1 MRPAQRPRW
10 GKVKPV
16 ATTSP
21 PSPSAAPQPPVGPAP
36 APTVRA
42 PHASPIRIVAVGALA
57 LVVLIVAFLVFGGG
71 GSSTYKL
78 ELAEGDQLVRG
89 DQVQVGG
96 VPVGS
101 VTNIELTHDFKALVT
116 INVKSSLVP
125 LHHGTTAQVRVPS
138 LTSVANRYIALA
150 LGPNNYPTYPAGAT
164 LPSSVTGEVTDLDQL
179 FNTLNPKTRKGLQG
193 FIQGTAEQ
201 YVGQGKNLGTSVEY
215 FAPALTATNHLIA
228 ELVREQPVLTS
239 FLVETA
245 KAVDTI
251 GAHQE
256 SLADW
261 VENQNKTFQA
271 VGSEQAQLA
280 QGLKQLPGTLQ
291 QGNKTFA
298 ELPATLA
305 ALSEFVKT
313 SRPTTKSLTTLL
325 ERLRPLLIKATPV
338 VGNLSEAFS
347 RPGADN
353 DLTDLVR
360 AVPGL
365 AKQLTTASPTAVTAL
380 RESVPI
386 TAVFGPYTPDLAGT
400 LRTFGAGAGYYDAD
414 GHYVH
419 VNGVF
424 PDFKLGEGETLK
436 PASPTAALEGLLT
449 EQLRRCP
456 GAATQPA
463 ADGSSPFADG
473 EMLSCDPT
481 ETP

>member
-1 MRPAQRPRW
+1 M
-10 GKVKPV
+10 
-16 ATTSP
+16 
-21 PSPSAAPQPPVGPAP
+21 
-36 APTVRA
+36 
-42 PHASPIRIVAVGALA
+42 IAVGALG
-57 LVVLIVAFLVFGGG
+57 LVVLIVAYLVLGGG

-101 VTNIELTHDFKALVT
+101 VTDIELTHDFKALIT

-150 LGPNNYPTYPAGAT
+150 LGPNNNPTYPSGAT
-164 LPSSVTGEVTDLDQL
+164 LPVSVTGEVTDLDQL

-215 FAPALTATNHLIA
+215 FAPALTATNHFFS
-228 ELVREQPVLTS
+228 ELVRDQPIFTS

-245 KAVDTI
+245 KAVTTI
-251 GAHQE
+251 GARQE
-256 SLADW
+256 SLADLI
-261 VENQNKTFQA
+261 ENQNKTFQA
-271 VGSEQAQLA
+271 VGSEQSQLA
-280 QGLKQLPGTLQ
+280 HGLKQLPVTLQ

-298 ELPATLA
+298 ELPATFA
-305 ALSEFVKT
+305 ALSELVKE
-313 SRPTTKSLTTLL
+313 SRPTTKSLTTLV
-325 ERLRPLLIKATPV
+325 ERLRPLLTKATPV
-338 VGNLSEAFS
+338 VGNLSQAFS
-347 RPGADN
+347 SPGANN

-360 AVPGL
+360 ALPAL
-365 AKQLTTASPTAVTAL
+365 AKQLTTASPITVTAL
-380 RESVPI
+380 KESVPI

-419 VNGVF
+419 VAPVL
-424 PDFKLGEGETLK
+424 PDFKLGEGNTLT
-436 PASPTAALEGLLT
+436 PAATAQQALEGLQT
-449 EQLRRCP
+449 GQLRRCP

-473 EMLSCDPT
+473 ELLSCDPT